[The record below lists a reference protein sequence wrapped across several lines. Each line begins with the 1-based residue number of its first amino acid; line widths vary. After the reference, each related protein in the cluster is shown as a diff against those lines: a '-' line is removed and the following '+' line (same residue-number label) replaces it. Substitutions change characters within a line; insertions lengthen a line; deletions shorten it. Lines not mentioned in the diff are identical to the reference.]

1 MPYTITPFT
10 PADLPAVHAFL
21 RAAFTTRGF
30 HFDPNTKDHDLLD
43 IPAHYQSPGG
53 QFLCARPHAPHS
65 ENAVA
70 TPVAASPLQR
80 AGLPPPPPDDPLPL
94 IATIALRRLPQNT
107 AELKRFYVHQA
118 HQRNGLGT
126 ALLRQMITHA
136 AAQNFTA
143 LRLDTTRQS
152 PAAISLFH
160 KHGFTEIPR
169 YNDNPRAQ
177 LFMELRPIKIPNDD
191 APARGNIPPS

>member
-21 RAAFTTRGF
+21 RDAFTTLGF

-43 IPAHYQSPGG
+43 IPTHYQSAGG
-53 QFLCARPHAPHS
+53 QFLCARDNTHS
-65 ENAVA
+65 
-70 TPVAASPLQR
+70 
-80 AGLPPPPPDDPLPL
+80 L
-94 IATIALRRLPQNT
+94 IATIALRRLPENT
-107 AELKRFYVHQA
+107 AELKRFYVHAA

-126 ALLRQMITHA
+126 ALLRQIITHA
-136 AAQNFTA
+136 HAQNFTA
-143 LRLDTTRQS
+143 LRLDTTRHS
-152 PAAISLFH
+152 PAAISLFQ

-177 LFMELRPIKIPNDD
+177 LFMELRPI
-191 APARGNIPPS
+191 ALPADRP